1 MIRISIII
9 SGLLLTVVVAD
20 AQDTIRKKEVN
31 ITSTFKPSLK
41 EAAKIN
47 INAAPPVADTTLPKL
62 QYSIPNQNLSFLFQP
77 GVLKPLALDVD
88 SGGKWPTDNY
98 VKLGYGNF
106 KTPFAQAGFSFGDGK
121 NKGVNIYAK
130 HFSSKGKIELQ
141 EMAQTNINLKAF
153 FKTSNDLEWNA
164 ALGGMLEKYNKYGNQ
179 PKPFDF
185 PEDSFKVKFKTFSGR
200 IGLRNINLT
209 QEGLGFAPEIKVDA
223 FSDREGNSESNSYI
237 SVPLYKPFGTT
248 YALDVKLEANISRY
262 TPEEKDKVTNNWFA
276 FSPTLHYRTSN
287 LTLHAGLRPAWEN
300 KNFNLFP
307 NLMAEL
313 TLPNGKFSIQ
323 AGWTG
328 YLKYAGYQQL
338 AAMNPW
344 IFEPLQTY
352 VSSVVE
358 RFGGFKGSVGDHINY
373 GAKVAFN
380 TIKNQPLFFNDTM
393 GGGSFIVLNEPEMN
407 VLNIGGE
414 LGYTV
419 GEKFSLITT
428 LSMNQFT
435 TDQNKEAWGLLPL
448 EFNSKLRLQLSKDL
462 YANVN
467 LYAFDGPQSL
477 SKQGSENLKG
487 SADLSA
493 GLEFKVLPRVKVWMQ
508 ANNILGQEYERWNQY
523 PVYGLN
529 FLAGVVLSFAQNK

>member
-1 MIRISIII
+1 MIRASIIV
-9 SGLLLTVVVAD
+9 SGFLFSAFAAG
-20 AQDTIRKKEVN
+20 AQDTIRKREVN

-47 INAAPPVADTTLPKL
+47 INAAPPVADTSRPKL
-62 QYSIPNQNLSFLFQP
+62 QYNIPNQNLSFLFQP

-88 SGGKWPTDNY
+88 SGGRWPNDNY

-106 KTPFAQAGFSFGDGK
+106 KTPFAQAGFSLGDGI
-121 NKGVNIYAK
+121 NKGVNLYAK

-141 EMAQTNINLKAF
+141 EMSHTNIDLKAF
-153 FKTSNDLEWNA
+153 FKTSGNLEWNA
-164 ALGGMLEKYNKYGNQ
+164 ALGGMQEKYNKYGNQ
-179 PKPFDF
+179 PKPVNF
-185 PEDSFKVKFKTFSGR
+185 PEDSFRVRFNHFHGR
-200 IGLRNINLT
+200 LGLRNINLT
-209 QEGLGFAPEIKVDA
+209 SEGLGFAPEISVNA
-223 FSDREGNSESNSYI
+223 FSDREGNSESSSYI
-237 SVPLYKPFGTT
+237 SVPFSKPFGTQ
-248 YALDVKLEANISRY
+248 YALDLKLEASISRY
-262 TPEEKDKVTNNWFA
+262 TPEEKEKVNNNWFA
-276 FSPTLHYRTSN
+276 FSPTFHYKTSG
-287 LTLHAGLRPAWEN
+287 LVLHAGLRPAWEN
-300 KNFNLFP
+300 KNFTLFP
-307 NLMAEL
+307 NLMAEFSL
-313 TLPNGKFSIQ
+313 RNSKFVIQ

-328 YLKYAGYQQL
+328 YMKYAGYQQV
-338 AAMNPW
+338 ADMNPW
-344 IFEPLQTY
+344 IFEPARTY

-358 RFGGFKGSVGDHINY
+358 RFGGFKGSIGDHINY
-373 GAKVAFN
+373 GAKVAYN
-380 TIKNQPLFFNDTM
+380 TVKNQPLFFNDTM
-393 GGGSFIVLNEPEMN
+393 GGGSFIVTNEPEMN

-428 LSMNQFT
+428 LSMNQFS

-477 SKQGSENLKG
+477 TKEGSKNLTG

-493 GLEFKVLPRVKVWMQ
+493 GMEFRVLPRVKVWMQ